1 MSLRI
6 AVQCAGGKSC
16 WCRNLERRPQ
26 VLICTTAQE
35 ILQGPSKNSLSSS
48 PPHSHLASVSTICKS
63 KKLGSVGRKGA
74 FRSLWCPLLAGTSLS
89 PTCPWFPRIWPA
101 GRLWSPHDPIPPG
114 IFCPKSGFR
123 LQPDSASPSWTTV
136 LLACTAVGA
145 CRRCRRQ
152 GAWYFLHL

>member
-1 MSLRI
+1 ML
-6 AVQCAGGKSC
+6 VQKFREKTSGPHLYHCPGNTPGSF
-16 WCRNLERRPQ
+16 
-26 VLICTTAQE
+26 QE
-35 ILQGPSKNSLSSS
+35 FPFIL